1 MKKVDSVA
9 RTPITRRGFLAGT
22 GAMLSAAG
30 VAACGGSAGGSGSSK
45 SSEVKLT
52 LTTFAAP
59 GWTTEPKA
67 VIAKYVKD
75 HPNVSVDVL
84 IEGADT
90 FAQMIAAKAAT
101 PDQNIVDI
109 GFYNAQ
115 QFAQGV
121 AAGLFDTIHP
131 SEMPL
136 YNHVLPTYRP
146 ASLKGIGCQAE
157 IEGLIYNTKFVKTP
171 PNSWA
176 DLWSPAYKKKMLV
189 WEYDWDMLLMAAY
202 TLTGNT
208 NNIGS
213 AFKIFQEHADNIAA
227 QVQTNTQFEN
237 LLISGQAWI
246 AAWSNDVSAAWIK
259 AGEPFQWVMPKEG
272 GESRPLYMAITT
284 NMTPDQRKAA
294 MFIINEFLTPEVAGR
309 HAANTSQISVVDNA
323 IIPASLKN
331 GPYTNPDL
339 LKHTVLP
346 DWAAVGKNDA
356 AWRQR
361 WNSDVAS
368 RV

>member
-1 MKKVDSVA
+1 MQNIDAVA
-9 RTPITRRGFLAGT
+9 GRPVTRRGFLAGT
-22 GAMLSAAG
+22 GGVLSAAG
-30 VAACGGSAGGSGSSK
+30 LAACGGSSGGGGSSK
-45 SSEVKLT
+45 SSKVKLT

-131 SEMPL
+131 SEMPN
-136 YNHVLPTYRP
+136 YKHVLPTYRP
-146 ASLKGIGCQAE
+146 ASMKGIGCQAE
-157 IEGLIYNTKFVKTP
+157 IEGLIYNKKFVKTP
-171 PNSWA
+171 PTSWA
-176 DLWSPAYKKKMLV
+176 DLWSPAYKGKMLV
-189 WEYDWDMLLMAAY
+189 WEYDWDMLLMAAQ
-202 TLTGNT
+202 TLTGST
-208 NNIGS
+208 NNMGA
-213 AFKIFQEHADNIAA
+213 AFKIFQQHADNIAA

-237 LLISGQAWI
+237 LLRSGDAWI
-246 AAWSNDVSAAWIK
+246 AAWSNDVSAAWIN

-272 GESRPLYMAITT
+272 GEARPLYMAITS
-284 NMTPDQRKAA
+284 NLTPAARKAA
-294 MFIINEFLTPEVAGR
+294 MFIINEFLTPGVAGR

-331 GPYTNPDL
+331 GPYTNPAL

-346 DWAAVGKNDA
+346 DWASVGKHDA
-356 AWRQR
+356 AWRQQ

-368 RV
+368 HV

>member
-1 MKKVDSVA
+1 MPNVDSVA
-9 RTPITRRGFLAGT
+9 RRPLTRRGFLAGT
-22 GAMLSAAG
+22 GGGLLSAAAL
-30 VAACGGSAGGSGSSK
+30 AACGGSSGGSGSSAK
-45 SSEVKLT
+45 VNLT

-67 VIAKYVKD
+67 VIAKYTKD

-84 IEGADT
+84 IEGEDT
-90 FAQMIAAKAAT
+90 FAQMIAAKAAST
-101 PDQNIVDI
+101 QNIVDI

-131 SEMPL
+131 GEMPL
-136 YNHVLPTYRP
+136 YNHVLPAYRP

-189 WEYDWDMLLMAAY
+189 WEYDWDMVLMAAY
-202 TLTGNT
+202 TLTGST
-208 NNIGS
+208 NNVGP
-213 AFKIFQEHADNIAA
+213 AFKIFAEHADNIAA
-227 QVQTNTQFEN
+227 QVQTNTQFET
-237 LLISGQAWI
+237 LLISGNAWI

-259 AGEPFQWVMPKEG
+259 AGEPFQWIMPKEG
-272 GESRPLYMAITT
+272 GESRPLYMAITSGL
-284 NMTPDQRKAA
+284 TPAQRKVAIY
-294 MFIINEFLTPEVAGR
+294 IINEFLTPDVAGR

-323 IIPASLKN
+323 IIPASLRN
-331 GPYTNPDL
+331 GPYTNPNL

-346 DWAAVGKNDA
+346 DWAMVGKQDA
-356 AWRQR
+356 AWRQL
-361 WNSDVAS
+361 WDSDVAS
-368 RV
+368 QI

>member
-1 MKKVDSVA
+1 MRNGESVA
-9 RTPITRRGFLAGT
+9 RRAMDRRGFLAT
-22 GAMLSAAG
+22 SGAVLSAAG
-30 VAACGGSAGGSGSSK
+30 LAACGGSSGGGGSSK
-45 SSEVKLT
+45 SSKVHLT

-59 GWTTEPKA
+59 GWTTMPKA
-67 VIAKYVKD
+67 VIAKYTKD

-136 YNHVLPTYRP
+136 YKHVLPTYRP
-146 ASLKGIGCQAE
+146 ANLKGIGCQAE
-157 IEGLIYNTKFVKTP
+157 IEGLIYNTKYVKTP
-171 PNSWA
+171 PTSWA
-176 DLWSPAYKKKMLV
+176 DLWSPAFNKKMLV

-202 TLTGNT
+202 TLTGKTSNM
-208 NNIGS
+208 GA
-213 AFKIFQEHADNIAA
+213 AFKIFQQHAGNIAA

-237 LLISGQAWI
+237 LLRSGDAWL

-259 AGEPFQWVMPKEG
+259 SGEPFQWVMPKEG
-272 GESRPLYMAITT
+272 GESRPLYMAITS
-284 NMTPDQRKAA
+284 NLTPAQRKVALY
-294 MFIINEFLTPEVAGR
+294 IINEFLTPEVAGK

-331 GPYTNPDL
+331 GPYTNPKL
-339 LKHTVLP
+339 LQHTVLP
-346 DWAAVGKNDA
+346 DWASVGKNDA
-356 AWRQR
+356 AWRQQ

-368 RV
+368 RT